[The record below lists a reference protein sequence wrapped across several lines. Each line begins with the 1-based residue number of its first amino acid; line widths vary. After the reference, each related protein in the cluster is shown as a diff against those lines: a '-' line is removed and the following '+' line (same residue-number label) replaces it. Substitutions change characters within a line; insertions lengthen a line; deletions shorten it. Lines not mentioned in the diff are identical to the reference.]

1 MNCKLELEASK
12 FLITILNHICD
23 TDNNRWHRRWKTHHH
38 SSGRVKEKQST
49 KKTVNRELQCFKRA
63 GRPTDSCER
72 YNGRTTGRKNGGR
85 EGKEGGRRPS
95 KADEASQRFWEQ
107 GQGKPSTSSR
117 GFIFFPLLS
126 HPERVHL
133 SGFTTTEGRP
143 SPRLPGHAQF
153 ITARF
158 QKADGK
164 YPQNKKSL

>member
-1 MNCKLELEASK
+1 M
-12 FLITILNHICD
+12 TP
-23 TDNNRWHRRWKTHHH
+23 NNRWHRWWRTPHH

-63 GRPTDSCER
+63 GKPTDSCER

-95 KADEASQRFWEQ
+95 KADKASQRFWEQ

-143 SPRLPGHAQF
+143 SPPPVMPNSSQLGSKKQTGSSHRTKNHCQDCKVGPGAV
-153 ITARF
+153 
-158 QKADGK
+158 
-164 YPQNKKSL
+164 

>member
-1 MNCKLELEASK
+1 M
-12 FLITILNHICD
+12 
-23 TDNNRWHRRWKTHHH
+23 
-38 SSGRVKEKQST
+38 
-49 KKTVNRELQCFKRA
+49 NRELQCFKRA

-95 KADEASQRFWEQ
+95 KADEASQRFWEK

-133 SGFTTTEGRP
+133 SGFTTTEGRHP
-143 SPRLPGHAQF
+143 PAPRSCPIHHSSVPKSRREVPTEQKITVRTVKSDLVQF
-153 ITARF
+153 EGLMVREVVV
-158 QKADGK
+158 QL
-164 YPQNKKSL
+164 QLENNKDW